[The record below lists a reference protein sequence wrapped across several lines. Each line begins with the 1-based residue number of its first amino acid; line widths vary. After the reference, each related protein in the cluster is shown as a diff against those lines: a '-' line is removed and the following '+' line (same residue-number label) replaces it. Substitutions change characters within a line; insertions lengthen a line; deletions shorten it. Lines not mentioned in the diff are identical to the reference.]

1 MVLYETANLSSE
13 TLTFWHSMCS
23 LLVYSLK
30 LFINDLAL
38 WNRGMPM
45 QTKLVLVE
53 GNPFTGKS
61 TLSEYVAL
69 QLGLNGHAA
78 EWVPEGVMLDR
89 YFPHVL
95 AVLDQT
101 QPVSEES
108 LWADWSAFV
117 QTVKS
122 APATFV
128 VDAAISYAA
137 VYPLLAEDRPH
148 AAIRAMVTRIAE
160 LCAPLH
166 PRVIHLTGDQERIAR
181 ASIVER
187 GDKWEKQL
195 VDQSDATPYQKA
207 RGRSGVEGAIAFL
220 QETQGLM
227 DVVLEAG
234 GWQTLTLDVT
244 SADRETNQRAM
255 LSFLGI
261 DEVQVDPPVLVAPL
275 QAYTGT
281 YAQEDP
287 DDPGGNIGT
296 GTIGTLEV
304 RIEQDRLV
312 LYQPGMRLGPLV
324 PVSATRLH
332 LMATPLN
339 VEFVV
344 EEGMARRLVL
354 LRSSGKTIAFR
365 RA

>member
-1 MVLYETANLSSE
+1 
-13 TLTFWHSMCS
+13 
-23 LLVYSLK
+23 
-30 LFINDLAL
+30 
-38 WNRGMPM
+38 M

-61 TLSEYVAL
+61 TLSEYAAL

-78 EWVPEGVMLDR
+78 EWVPEGVMLAK

-95 AVLDQT
+95 TVLDQT

-108 LWADWSAFV
+108 LWAEWSAFV
-117 QTVKS
+117 ETVKS

-137 VYPLLAEDRPH
+137 LYPLLAEDRPH
-148 AAIRAMVTRIAE
+148 AAILAQVTRIAE

-166 PRVIHLTGDQERIAR
+166 PRVIHLMGDAERTTL

-187 GDKWEKQL
+187 GDKWQEQL
-195 VDQSDATPYQKA
+195 VGQSDATPYQKA

-220 QETQGLM
+220 NETQELTH
-227 DVVLEAG
+227 VVLEAS
-234 GWQTLTLDVT
+234 GWQILTLDVT
-244 SADRETNQRAM
+244 SADRETNRRAM

-261 DEVQVDPPVLVAPL
+261 GEVQVDPPALAAAL

-281 YAQEDP
+281 YAAEDP
-287 DDPGGNIGT
+287 DGP
-296 GTIGTLEV
+296 IGTLEV
-304 RIEQDRLV
+304 RMEQDRLA
-312 LYQPGMRLGPLV
+312 LYEPGMRLGPLV
-324 PVSATRLH
+324 PVSATRFH
-332 LMATPLN
+332 LTATQADL
-339 VEFVV
+339 EFEV

-354 LRSSGKTIAFR
+354 HTSSGKALAFR

>member
-1 MVLYETANLSSE
+1 
-13 TLTFWHSMCS
+13 
-23 LLVYSLK
+23 
-30 LFINDLAL
+30 
-38 WNRGMPM
+38 M
-45 QTKLVLVE
+45 QTKLVLIE

-61 TLSEYVAL
+61 TLSEYAAL
-69 QLGLNGHAA
+69 QLGLNGHTV
-78 EWVPEGVMLDR
+78 EWVPEGVMLEK

-117 QTVKS
+117 ETVKS
-122 APATFV
+122 ADATFV
-128 VDAAISYAA
+128 VDAPISYAA

-148 AAIRAMVTRIAE
+148 AAILAKVTRIAE

-166 PRVIHLTGDQERIAR
+166 PRVIHLMGDQERIAL

-187 GDKWEKQL
+187 GDKWQKQL

-220 QETQGLM
+220 QETQELM
-227 DVVLEAG
+227 DVVLDAG

-244 SADRETNQRAM
+244 SADWETNRRAM

-261 DEVQVDPPVLVAPL
+261 GEVQVDPPALAAPL

-281 YAQEDP
+281 YAEENP
-287 DDPGGNIGT
+287 D
-296 GTIGTLEV
+296 GTIGTFEV
-304 RIEQDRLV
+304 RIEQDRLA
-312 LYQPGMRLGPLV
+312 LYEPGMRLGPLV
-324 PVSATRLH
+324 PVSATRFH
-332 LMATPLN
+332 LIATRLD

-354 LRSSGKTIAFR
+354 LTPSGKELAFR
-365 RA
+365 RV

>member
-1 MVLYETANLSSE
+1 
-13 TLTFWHSMCS
+13 
-23 LLVYSLK
+23 
-30 LFINDLAL
+30 
-38 WNRGMPM
+38 M
-45 QTKLVLVE
+45 QMRTKLVLVE

-61 TLSEYVAL
+61 TLSEYAAL
-69 QLGLNGHAA
+69 QLSLNGHAV
-78 EWVPEGVMLDR
+78 EWVSEGVMLDK
-89 YFPHVL
+89 YFPHVF
-95 AVLDQT
+95 AVLDEAQS
-101 QPVSEES
+101 VSEES

-122 APATFV
+122 APETFV

-137 VYPLLAEDRPH
+137 VYPLLAEDRPYD
-148 AAIRAMVTRIAE
+148 AIVAMVTRIAE

-166 PRVIHLTGDQERIAR
+166 PRVIHLMGDQERIAR

-187 GDKWEKQL
+187 GDKWQKQL
-195 VDQSDATPYQKA
+195 VEQSDAARYQQA

-220 QETQGLM
+220 QETQELM

-244 SADRETNQRAM
+244 SVTSADRETNRLAV

-261 DEVQVDPPVLVAPL
+261 GEVKVDPPVLAAPL

-287 DDPGGNIGT
+287 DDPDGNIGT

-304 RIEQDRLV
+304 RIEQDQLV
-312 LYQPGMRLGPLV
+312 LYQPGMRLGPLA
-324 PVSATRLH
+324 PVSPTRFRLT
-332 LMATPLN
+332 ATPLN

-344 EEGMARRLVL
+344 EEGMARHLVL
-354 LRSSGKTIAFR
+354 IRSSGKTIAFS

>member
-1 MVLYETANLSSE
+1 M
-13 TLTFWHSMCS
+13 H
-23 LLVYSLK
+23 
-30 LFINDLAL
+30 
-38 WNRGMPM
+38 M

-53 GNPFTGKS
+53 GVPFTGKS
-61 TLSEYVAL
+61 TLSEYAAL
-69 QLGLNGHAA
+69 QLGLNGHPA
-78 EWVPEGVMLDR
+78 EWVPEGAMLDK
-89 YFPHVL
+89 YFPHIP
-95 AVLDQT
+95 AVLDQE
-101 QPVSEES
+101 QSISEET
-108 LWADWSAFV
+108 LWAEWSAFV

-128 VDAAISYAA
+128 VDAAISYTV

-148 AAIRAMVTRIAE
+148 AEILAKVSRIAE
-160 LCAPLH
+160 LCAPLN
-166 PRVIHLTGDQERIAR
+166 PRVVHLMGDAERIAR

-187 GDKWEKQL
+187 GEKWRKQL
-195 VDQSDATPYQKA
+195 IDQSDATPYQKA

-220 QETQGLM
+220 HETQELM

-244 SADRETNQRAM
+244 SADWETNGRAM

-261 DEVQVDPPVLVAPL
+261 GEVQVEPPALAAAL

-287 DDPGGNIGT
+287 DGTIGT

-312 LYQPGMRLGPLV
+312 LYQPGMRLGPLI

-332 LMATPLN
+332 LMSTPID

-344 EEGMARRLVL
+344 EEGMARRLVI
-354 LRSSGKTIAFR
+354 LRSNGQALVFTRS
-365 RA
+365 

>member
-1 MVLYETANLSSE
+1 
-13 TLTFWHSMCS
+13 
-23 LLVYSLK
+23 
-30 LFINDLAL
+30 
-38 WNRGMPM
+38 M

-53 GNPFTGKS
+53 GQPFTGKS
-61 TLSEYVAL
+61 TLSEYAAL

-78 EWVPEGVMLDR
+78 EWVSEGVMLGK

-95 AVLDQT
+95 AVLDPP
-101 QPVSEES
+101 QPISEGS

-122 APATFV
+122 VPAIFV

-148 AAIRAMVTRIAE
+148 AAILAMVTRIAE

-166 PRVIHLTGDQERIAR
+166 PRVIHLMGDQERLAR
-181 ASIVER
+181 ASIIER
-187 GDKWEKQL
+187 GAKWEKQM
-195 VDQSDATPYQKA
+195 VDQSDAAPYQKA

-220 QETQGLM
+220 QETQELM

-244 SADRETNQRAM
+244 SADRETIRRAV

-261 DEVQVDPPVLVAPL
+261 DEVQVDPPALAAPL

-287 DDPGGNIGT
+287 DDPDGNIGT
-296 GTIGTLEV
+296 GTIGTLDV
-304 RIEQDRLV
+304 RIEQDQLV

-324 PVSATRLH
+324 PVSATRFH
-332 LMATPLN
+332 LTASPLN

-344 EEGMARRLVL
+344 EGGMARRLVII
-354 LRSSGKTIAFR
+354 RSSGKLVAFN

>member
-1 MVLYETANLSSE
+1 
-13 TLTFWHSMCS
+13 
-23 LLVYSLK
+23 
-30 LFINDLAL
+30 
-38 WNRGMPM
+38 M

-53 GNPFTGKS
+53 GQPFTGKS
-61 TLSEYVAL
+61 TLSEYAAL
-69 QLGLNGHAA
+69 QLRLNGHAA
-78 EWVPEGVMLDR
+78 EWVSEGVMLGK

-95 AVLDQT
+95 AVLDPP
-101 QPVSEES
+101 QPISEES
-108 LWADWSAFV
+108 LWADWGAFV

-122 APATFV
+122 APAIFV

-148 AAIRAMVTRIAE
+148 AAILAMVTRIAE

-166 PRVIHLTGDQERIAR
+166 PRVIHLMGDQERLAR

-187 GDKWEKQL
+187 GDRWEKQM
-195 VDQSDATPYQKA
+195 VDQSDAAPYQKA

-220 QETQGLM
+220 QETQELM

-234 GWQTLTLDVT
+234 GWQTLTLDVM
-244 SADRETNQRAM
+244 SSDREDRETNRRAV

-261 DEVQVDPPVLVAPL
+261 DEVQVDPPELAAPL

-287 DDPGGNIGT
+287 DDPEGNIGT

-304 RIEQDRLV
+304 RMEQDGLV
-312 LYQPGMRLGPLV
+312 LYQPGISMRLGPLV
-324 PVSATRLH
+324 PVSSTRFH
-332 LMATPLN
+332 LTATPLN

-344 EEGMARRLVL
+344 EDGMARQLVL
-354 LRSSGKTIAFR
+354 IRSSGTTIAFR

>member
-1 MVLYETANLSSE
+1 M
-13 TLTFWHSMCS
+13 H
-23 LLVYSLK
+23 
-30 LFINDLAL
+30 
-38 WNRGMPM
+38 M

-61 TLSEYVAL
+61 TLSEYAA
-69 QLGLNGHAA
+69 QQIDLNGHAV
-78 EWVPEGVMLDR
+78 EWFSEGVMLQK
-89 YFPHVL
+89 YFPNVFA
-95 AVLDQT
+95 AVDQT
-101 QPVSEES
+101 QPLSEEL
-108 LWADWSAFV
+108 LWAEWSAFV

-148 AAIRAMVTRIAE
+148 AAILDMVTRIAD

-166 PRVIHLTGDQERIAR
+166 PRVIHLMGDQDRLAR

-187 GDKWEKQL
+187 GDRWEKQM
-195 VDQSDATPYQKA
+195 VDQSDAAPYQKA

-220 QETQGLM
+220 QETQELM
-227 DVVLEAG
+227 DVVLNKG

-244 SADRETNQRAM
+244 SGDRETNRRAM
-255 LSFLGI
+255 LNFLGI
-261 DEVQVDPPVLVAPL
+261 SEVQVNPPALAAAL

-287 DDPGGNIGT
+287 DGTIGT
-296 GTIGTLEV
+296 GTIRTLEV
-304 RIEQDRLV
+304 RIEQDGLV
-312 LYQPGMRLGPLV
+312 LYQPGMRLGRLV

-332 LMATPLN
+332 LMATQLD

-344 EEGMARRLVL
+344 EEGVARRFVL
-354 LRSSGKTIAFR
+354 FRSSGETLVFS

>member
-1 MVLYETANLSSE
+1 M
-13 TLTFWHSMCS
+13 H
-23 LLVYSLK
+23 
-30 LFINDLAL
+30 
-38 WNRGMPM
+38 M

-61 TLSEYVAL
+61 TLSEYAAL
-69 QLGLNGHAA
+69 QIRLNGHAA
-78 EWVPEGVMLDR
+78 EWVPEGVMLEK

-95 AVLDQT
+95 VVLDGT
-101 QPVSEES
+101 QSVSEES

-122 APATFV
+122 TPATFV

-148 AAIRAMVTRIAE
+148 TTILAMATRIAE

-166 PRVIHLTGDQERIAR
+166 PRVIHLMGDQDRIAR

-195 VDQSDATPYQKA
+195 VSQSDATPYQKA

-220 QETQGLM
+220 NETQELTDM
-227 DVVLEAG
+227 ALKAS

-244 SADRETNQRAM
+244 SADRETNRRAM
-255 LSFLGI
+255 LTFLGI
-261 DEVQVDPPVLVAPL
+261 DEVQVDTPALAAPM

-281 YAQEDP
+281 FASANAD
-287 DDPGGNIGT
+287 GI
-296 GTIGTLEV
+296 IRTLEV
-304 RIEQDRLV
+304 RIEQDQLA
-312 LYQPGMRLGPLV
+312 LYEPGMRLGPLV
-324 PVSATRLH
+324 PVSATRFH
-332 LMATPLN
+332 LTATPLD
-339 VEFVV
+339 VEFVI

-354 LRSSGKTIAFR
+354 LSPSRERTFSRT
-365 RA
+365 

>member
-1 MVLYETANLSSE
+1 
-13 TLTFWHSMCS
+13 
-23 LLVYSLK
+23 
-30 LFINDLAL
+30 
-38 WNRGMPM
+38 M

-61 TLSEYVAL
+61 TLSEYAA
-69 QLGLNGHAA
+69 QQISLNGHKM
-78 EWVPEGVMLDR
+78 EWVPEGLMLDK
-89 YFPHVL
+89 YFPHIL

-101 QPVSEES
+101 KSVSEDS
-108 LWADWSAFV
+108 LWADWTAFV

-148 AAIRAMVTRIAE
+148 AAILAQVTRIAQ
-160 LCAPLH
+160 LCAPLN
-166 PRVIHLTGDQERIAR
+166 PRVIHLTGDQDRIAR
-181 ASIVER
+181 ASIAER

-195 VDQSDATPYQKA
+195 IDQSDAAPYQKA
-207 RGRSGVEGAIAFL
+207 RGRSGIEGAIAFL
-220 QETQGLM
+220 QETQELM
-227 DVVLEAG
+227 DVVLEAA
-234 GWQTLTLDVT
+234 GWQTLTLDVS
-244 SADRETNQRAM
+244 SADRETNRKAI

-261 DEVQVDPPVLVAPL
+261 TEVHVDTPALAAPL
-275 QAYTGT
+275 QAYAGT
-281 YAQEDP
+281 YEQEDLV
-287 DDPGGNIGT
+287 DPEGNIGT

-304 RIEQDRLV
+304 RIEQGQLV

-332 LMATPLN
+332 LMSTPLN

-344 EEGMARRLVL
+344 EEGLARRLVL
-354 LRSSGKTIAFR
+354 IRSSGKEVAFR

>member
-1 MVLYETANLSSE
+1 
-13 TLTFWHSMCS
+13 
-23 LLVYSLK
+23 
-30 LFINDLAL
+30 
-38 WNRGMPM
+38 M
-45 QTKLVLVE
+45 QTKLILVE
-53 GNPFTGKS
+53 GVPFTGKS
-61 TLSEYVAL
+61 TLSEYAAL
-69 QLGLNGHAA
+69 QIGLNGHAA
-78 EWVPEGVMLDR
+78 EWVPEGVMLEK

-101 QPVSEES
+101 QSLSEES
-108 LWADWSAFV
+108 LWADWSTFV

-128 VDAAISYAA
+128 VDSAISYAA

-148 AAIRAMVTRIAE
+148 ATILAKVTRIAE

-166 PRVIHLTGDQERIAR
+166 PRVIHLMGDAERIAR

-187 GDKWEKQL
+187 GDKWQKHL
-195 VDQSDATPYQKA
+195 VGQSDATPYQKA

-220 QETQGLM
+220 HETQELM
-227 DVVLEAG
+227 HVVLEAG

-244 SADRETNQRAM
+244 SADWGSNRRAM

-261 DEVQVDPPVLVAPL
+261 GEVQVDPPALAAAL
-275 QAYTGT
+275 QDYAGT
-281 YAQEDP
+281 YVEEDP
-287 DDPGGNIGT
+287 D

-304 RIEQDRLV
+304 RVEQDQIALHEAD
-312 LYQPGMRLGPLV
+312 MRLGPLV
-324 PVSATRLH
+324 PVSATRFH
-332 LMATPLN
+332 LRATQLD

-344 EEGMARRLVL
+344 EKGQARRLML
-354 LRSSGKTIAFR
+354 LTPSGKALAFR